1 MGVLA
6 GYHEILVK
14 YSVAPCTGRI
24 WCTKPPV
31 KTAQKGASK
40 FQLLFEHLLDA
51 PRWYIYTWALGQPAH
66 FPQLSTE
73 ALLLLG
79 LLSPPGQLPSPRVQQ
94 QDTSA
99 HAFPPS
105 PRLQAGRVNYLPG
118 NSRGLSDWVILA
130 VGNNH

>member
-14 YSVAPCTGRI
+14 YSVAPGTGRI
-24 WCTKPPV
+24 WCTKPPA
-31 KTAQKGASK
+31 KTARKGASK
-40 FQLLFEHLLDA
+40 SQSLFEHLLDA

-79 LLSPPGQLPSPRVQQ
+79 LHTSSQVRGCSDRTQAPTPFPLPHGYR
-94 QDTSA
+94 
-99 HAFPPS
+99 
-105 PRLQAGRVNYLPG
+105 
-118 NSRGLSDWVILA
+118 RG
-130 VGNNH
+130 G